1 MRSRPERR
9 ETEPADVTRPPAQL
23 PTRAQILA
31 FVEDSPTPVG
41 RREIARA
48 FDIKGPMRAELR
60 GLLKEM
66 ADAGDGFTI

>member
-1 MRSRPERR
+1 M
-9 ETEPADVTRPPAQL
+9 ARPPAQL
-23 PTRAQILA
+23 PTREQILA

-48 FDIKGPMRAELR
+48 FDVKGPMRAELR

-66 ADAGDGFTI
+66 ADAGDLDMAASARWRHRAPCPR